1 MLPGIILFISAFPGV
16 SCVVLAPPAGHGN
29 TCSAFRALCR
39 YSLISFLFFSWLLS
53 VGPSPRH
60 IIGLI
65 VPANSNRVPSG
76 LGLRPA
82 RMHEVFVSVS
92 FPSSCF
98 ILFLFCPFWPFF
110 ALLRVAVLSSPP
122 FRVYAC
128 TTDVPGAISQ
138 QVIRDRVVHVVIVP
152 LPLRAGTAV
161 HALFCFLRDVYC
173 SLFCD
178 HGLDFR
184 NTSECENIVIINSST
199 LTPHAQMQRGK
210 PAGHNSSALASG
222 EEDGFDPFAAH
233 ACKSLVVRNTILLA
247 FATPIRSRQA
257 VSPM

>member
-1 MLPGIILFISAFPGV
+1 M
-16 SCVVLAPPAGHGN
+16 
-29 TCSAFRALCR
+29 
-39 YSLISFLFFSWLLS
+39 
-53 VGPSPRH
+53 
-60 IIGLI
+60 
-65 VPANSNRVPSG
+65 PANSNRVPSG

-98 ILFLFCPFWPFF
+98 ILFLFCPLWPFF

-161 HALFCFLRDVYC
+161 HALFCFLRGVMLLGKAARLSM
-173 SLFCD
+173 SLRLREWKFSLCCFSSLRVVVQEASLCRRIFTESD
-178 HGLDFR
+178 SRLKSQTVSRVDAR
-184 NTSECENIVIINSST
+184 KTPINSKPLRRCWFGQRVEGGGKDAVTT
-199 LTPHAQMQRGK
+199 L
-210 PAGHNSSALASG
+210 
-222 EEDGFDPFAAH
+222 
-233 ACKSLVVRNTILLA
+233 
-247 FATPIRSRQA
+247 A
-257 VSPM
+257 V